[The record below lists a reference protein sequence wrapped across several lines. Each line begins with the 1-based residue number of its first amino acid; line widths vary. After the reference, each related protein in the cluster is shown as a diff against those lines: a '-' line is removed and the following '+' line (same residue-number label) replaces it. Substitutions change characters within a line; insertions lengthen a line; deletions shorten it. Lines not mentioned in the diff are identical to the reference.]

1 MSVSRCDNCFSI
13 YDGELGMCPYCGY
26 SKGDPPA
33 DAFCLTPGTMIHQ
46 RYIVGQEVS
55 SGGFGIVYKALDCRF
70 DNVVAIKEY
79 FPSGLVNRFPGENE
93 VVLVAGKRAQEFA
106 YGKKRFIDE
115 ARNIAKFN
123 GHPNIVNVFDYFE
136 ENNTA
141 YIVMEYLNGQTLSE
155 HMQDH
160 LGPLPYDFCL
170 NVAIDICSALSTIHK
185 EKIVHRDVSPDNIM
199 ICKKATDDGSK
210 KYIVKLFDF
219 GAARFSAEVA
229 SNVTIV
235 VKPGFAPP
243 EQYEQVNRQDART
256 DIYAL
261 GATLYYAMTGV
272 KPEESTDRK
281 VKDTLV
287 EPSMLNKQIPENVS
301 IAIMRAM
308 SVEPQYRYST
318 ADEFAGVLKNEIE
331 AVSLKK
337 IRHRKRVKRIVG
349 IASSLLLIVAA
360 SGVFAWMYNNER
372 EEAGL
377 PDADITVWYLS
388 STDEEADAAKLNAL
402 EAIAE
407 NFTNEYSSVSIEFQ
421 SVSVREY
428 SDSMDSEEAPSL
440 IETTALSD
448 GELDSFNL
456 IDLSSMESASA
467 VFSGAAHDVRQFPVG
482 IEVPLIYINTSIG
495 TANSFSSLDALE
507 MLCAEASSELVA
519 DQNAADLFEA
529 IYSESVIGYTQTYA
543 KDRFLNGYAMAYL
556 GTSSDYLDV
565 QESLPGIYSVIIPN
579 TSCSNYSYSSLWSV
593 NQTDDDEQ
601 TVAEAFLDYLISDL
615 AQDYIYIQERNH
627 GLPVTESALQDYIGV
642 YGELENVVDFLNLPF
657 TD

>member
-1 MSVSRCDNCFSI
+1 MSDIRCSNCFSV
-13 YDGELGMCPYCGY
+13 YNDELGICPYCGY
-26 SKGDPPA
+26 SIGDPPA
-33 DAFCLTPGTMIHQ
+33 DAFCLAPGTTIHK
-46 RYIVGQEVS
+46 RYIIGQEIS
-55 SGGFGIVYKALDCRF
+55 SGGFGIVYKALDSKY
-70 DNVVAIKEY
+70 NTIVAVKEY
-79 FPSGLVNRFPGENE
+79 FPSGLVNRLLGEND
-93 VVLVAGKRAQEFA
+93 VVLVAGKRAKEFD

-115 ARNIAKFN
+115 ARSIAQFN
-123 GHPNIVNVFDYFE
+123 GNPNIVSVFDYFE

-141 YIVMEYLNGQTLSE
+141 YIVMEYLDGQTLSE
-155 HMQDH
+155 HIQQQK
-160 LGPLPYDFCL
+160 GPLPYPFCL
-170 NVAIDICSALSTIHK
+170 GVAIDICAALTAIHR

-199 ICKKATDDGSK
+199 ICKNGS
-210 KYIVKLFDF
+210 VKLFDF
-219 GAARFSAEVA
+219 GAARFSAEVTSA
-229 SNVTIV
+229 VTIV

-287 EPSMLNKQIPENVS
+287 EPSRLNKQIRENVS

-308 SVEPQYRYST
+308 SVEPQYRYAT

-337 IRHRKRVKRIVG
+337 IRQRKKLKRIVG
-349 IASSLLLIVAA
+349 IASSLLLIVVA

-372 EEAGL
+372 ENAGL

-388 STDEEADAAKLNAL
+388 SADEEVDAAKLSAL

-407 NFTNEYSSVSIEFQ
+407 NFTNEYSNVSIEFKP
-421 SVSVREY
+421 VSSYEY

-440 IETTALSD
+440 IETTAFSD
-448 GELDSFNL
+448 GELDSANL
-456 IDLSSMESASA
+456 LDLSSLESALA
-467 VFSGAAHDVRQFPVG
+467 VYSRSDYNVHQFPIG

-495 TANSFSSLDALE
+495 SVSSAPTLDALQR
-507 MLCAEASSELVA
+507 LCSEASSELVA
-519 DQNAADLFEA
+519 DQNAADMFEA
-529 IYSESVIGYTQTYA
+529 IYSESLIGYTQAYA
-543 KDRFLNGYAMAYL
+543 KERFINGYAMVYL

-565 QESLPGIYSVIIPN
+565 QESLPGIYSIIVPEAD
-579 TSCSNYSYSSLWSV
+579 CSYYSYSSLWSV
-593 NQTDDDEQ
+593 NQTDDDCQ
-601 TVAEAFLDYLISDL
+601 TVAEAFLEYLISDL
-615 AQDYIYIQERNH
+615 AQDYIYIQERNP

-642 YGELENVVDFLNLPF
+642 YGELADVVDFLNLPF
-657 TD
+657 AD

>member
-1 MSVSRCDNCFSI
+1 MYND
-13 YDGELGMCPYCGY
+13 ELGICPYCGY
-26 SKGDPPA
+26 SIGDPPA
-33 DAFCLTPGTMIHQ
+33 DAFCLAPGTTIHQ
-46 RYIVGQEVS
+46 RYIIGQEIS
-55 SGGFGIVYKALDCRF
+55 SGGFGIVYKALDSKY
-70 DNVVAIKEY
+70 NTIVAVKEY
-79 FPSGLVNRFPGENE
+79 FPSGLVNRLLGEND
-93 VVLVAGKRAQEFA
+93 VVLVAGKRAKEFD

-115 ARNIAKFN
+115 ARSIAQFN
-123 GHPNIVNVFDYFE
+123 GNPNIVSVFDYFE

-141 YIVMEYLNGQTLSE
+141 YIVMEYLDGQTLSE
-155 HMQDH
+155 HIQQQK
-160 LGPLPYDFCL
+160 GPLPYPFCL
-170 NVAIDICSALSTIHK
+170 GVAIDICAALTAIHR

-199 ICKKATDDGSK
+199 ICKNGS
-210 KYIVKLFDF
+210 VKLFDF
-219 GAARFSAEVA
+219 GAARFSAEVTSA
-229 SNVTIV
+229 VTIV

-287 EPSMLNKQIPENVS
+287 EPSRLNKQIPENVS

-308 SVEPQYRYST
+308 SVEPQYRYAT

-337 IRHRKRVKRIVG
+337 IRQRKKLKRIVG
-349 IASSLLLIVAA
+349 IASSLLLIVVA

-372 EEAGL
+372 ENAGL

-388 STDEEADAAKLNAL
+388 SADEEVDAAKLSAL

-407 NFTNEYSSVSIEFQ
+407 NFTNEYSNVSIEFKP
-421 SVSVREY
+421 VSSYEY

-440 IETTALSD
+440 IETTAFSD
-448 GELDSFNL
+448 GELDSANL
-456 IDLSSMESASA
+456 LDLSSLESALA
-467 VFSGAAHDVRQFPVG
+467 VYSRSDYNVHQFPIG

-495 TANSFSSLDALE
+495 SVSSAPTLDALQR
-507 MLCAEASSELVA
+507 LCSEASSELVA
-519 DQNAADLFEA
+519 DQNAADMFEA
-529 IYSESVIGYTQTYA
+529 IYSESLIGYTQAYA
-543 KDRFLNGYAMAYL
+543 KERFINGYAMVYL

-565 QESLPGIYSVIIPN
+565 QESLPGIYSIIVPEAD
-579 TSCSNYSYSSLWSV
+579 CSYYSYSSLWSV
-593 NQTDDDEQ
+593 NQTDDDCQ
-601 TVAEAFLDYLISDL
+601 TVAEAFLEYLISDL
-615 AQDYIYIQERNH
+615 AQDYIYIQERNP

-642 YGELENVVDFLNLPF
+642 YGELADVVDFLNLPF
-657 TD
+657 AD

>member
-1 MSVSRCDNCFSI
+1 MYND
-13 YDGELGMCPYCGY
+13 ELGICPYCGY
-26 SKGDPPA
+26 SIGDPPA
-33 DAFCLTPGTMIHQ
+33 DAFCLAPGTTIHQ
-46 RYIVGQEVS
+46 RYIIGQEIS
-55 SGGFGIVYKALDCRF
+55 SGGFGIVYKALDSKY
-70 DNVVAIKEY
+70 NTIVAVKEY
-79 FPSGLVNRFPGENE
+79 FPSGLVNRLLGEND
-93 VVLVAGKRAQEFA
+93 VVLVAGKRAKEFD

-115 ARNIAKFN
+115 ARSIAQFN
-123 GHPNIVNVFDYFE
+123 GNPNIVSVFDYFE

-141 YIVMEYLNGQTLSE
+141 YIVMEYLDGQTLSE
-155 HMQDH
+155 HIQQQK
-160 LGPLPYDFCL
+160 GPLPYPFCL
-170 NVAIDICSALSTIHK
+170 GVAIDICAALTAIHR

-199 ICKKATDDGSK
+199 ICKNGS
-210 KYIVKLFDF
+210 VKLFDF
-219 GAARFSAEVA
+219 GAARFSAEVTSA
-229 SNVTIV
+229 VTIV

-287 EPSMLNKQIPENVS
+287 EPSRLNKQIPENVS

-308 SVEPQYRYST
+308 SVEPQYRYAT

-337 IRHRKRVKRIVG
+337 IRQRKKLKRIVG
-349 IASSLLLIVAA
+349 IASSLLLIVVA

-372 EEAGL
+372 ENAGL

-388 STDEEADAAKLNAL
+388 SADEEVDAAKLSAL

-407 NFTNEYSSVSIEFQ
+407 NFTNEYSNVSIEFKP
-421 SVSVREY
+421 VSSYEY

-440 IETTALSD
+440 IETTAFSD
-448 GELDSFNL
+448 GELDSANL
-456 IDLSSMESASA
+456 LDLSSLESALA
-467 VFSGAAHDVRQFPVG
+467 VYSRSDYNVHQFPIG

-495 TANSFSSLDALE
+495 SVSSAPTLDALQR
-507 MLCAEASSELVA
+507 LCSEASSELVA
-519 DQNAADLFEA
+519 DQNAADMFEA
-529 IYSESVIGYTQTYA
+529 TYSESLIGYTQAYA
-543 KDRFLNGYAMAYL
+543 KERFINGYAMVYL

-565 QESLPGIYSVIIPN
+565 QESLPGIYSIIVPEAD
-579 TSCSNYSYSSLWSV
+579 CSYYSYSSLWSV
-593 NQTDDDEQ
+593 NQTDDDCQ
-601 TVAEAFLDYLISDL
+601 TVAEAFLEYLISDL
-615 AQDYIYIQERNH
+615 AQDYIYIQERNP

-642 YGELENVVDFLNLPF
+642 YGELADVVDFLNLPF
-657 TD
+657 AD

>member
-1 MSVSRCDNCFSI
+1 MYND
-13 YDGELGMCPYCGY
+13 ELGICPYCGY
-26 SKGDPPA
+26 SIGDPPA
-33 DAFCLTPGTMIHQ
+33 DAFCLAPGTTIHQ
-46 RYIVGQEVS
+46 RYIIGQEIS
-55 SGGFGIVYKALDCRF
+55 SGGFGIVYKALDSKY
-70 DNVVAIKEY
+70 NTIVAVKEY
-79 FPSGLVNRFPGENE
+79 FPSGLVNRLLGEND
-93 VVLVAGKRAQEFA
+93 VVLVAGKRAKEFD

-115 ARNIAKFN
+115 ARSIAQFN
-123 GHPNIVNVFDYFE
+123 GNPNIVSVFDYFE

-141 YIVMEYLNGQTLSE
+141 YIVMEYLDGQTLSE
-155 HMQDH
+155 HIQQQK
-160 LGPLPYDFCL
+160 GPLPYPFCL
-170 NVAIDICSALSTIHK
+170 GVAIDICAALTAIHR

-199 ICKKATDDGSK
+199 ICKNGS
-210 KYIVKLFDF
+210 VKLFDF
-219 GAARFSAEVA
+219 GAARFSAEVTSA
-229 SNVTIV
+229 VTIV

-287 EPSMLNKQIPENVS
+287 EPSRLNKQIPENVS

-308 SVEPQYRYST
+308 SVEPQYRYAT

-337 IRHRKRVKRIVG
+337 IRQRKKLKRIVG
-349 IASSLLLIVAA
+349 IASSLLLIVVA

-372 EEAGL
+372 ENAGL

-388 STDEEADAAKLNAL
+388 SADEEVDAAKLSAL

-407 NFTNEYSSVSIEFQ
+407 NFTNEYSNVSIEFKP
-421 SVSVREY
+421 VSSYEY

-440 IETTALSD
+440 IETTAFSD
-448 GELDSFNL
+448 GELDSANL
-456 IDLSSMESASA
+456 LDLSSLESALA
-467 VFSGAAHDVRQFPVG
+467 VYSRSDYNVHQFPIG

-495 TANSFSSLDALE
+495 SVSSAPTLDALQR
-507 MLCAEASSELVA
+507 LCSEASSELVA
-519 DQNAADLFEA
+519 DQNAADMFEA
-529 IYSESVIGYTQTYA
+529 IYSESLIGYTQAYA
-543 KDRFLNGYAMAYL
+543 KERFINGYAMVYL

-565 QESLPGIYSVIIPN
+565 QESLPGIYSIIVPEAD
-579 TSCSNYSYSSLWSV
+579 CSYYSYSSLWSV
-593 NQTDDDEQ
+593 NQTDDDCQ
-601 TVAEAFLDYLISDL
+601 TVAEAFLEYLISDL
-615 AQDYIYIQERNH
+615 AQDYIYIQERNS

-642 YGELENVVDFLNLPF
+642 YGELADVVDFLNLPF
-657 TD
+657 AD

>member
-1 MSVSRCDNCFSI
+1 MYND
-13 YDGELGMCPYCGY
+13 ELGICPYCGY
-26 SKGDPPA
+26 SIGDPPA
-33 DAFCLTPGTMIHQ
+33 DAFCLAPGTTIHQ
-46 RYIVGQEVS
+46 RYIIGQEIS
-55 SGGFGIVYKALDCRF
+55 SGGFGIVYKALDSKY
-70 DNVVAIKEY
+70 NTIVAVKEY
-79 FPSGLVNRFPGENE
+79 FPSGLVNRLLGEND
-93 VVLVAGKRAQEFA
+93 VVLVAGKRAKEFD

-115 ARNIAKFN
+115 ARSIAQFN
-123 GHPNIVNVFDYFE
+123 GNPNIVSVFDYFE

-141 YIVMEYLNGQTLSE
+141 YIVMEYLDGQTLSE
-155 HMQDH
+155 HIQQQK
-160 LGPLPYDFCL
+160 GPLPYPFCL
-170 NVAIDICSALSTIHK
+170 GVAIDICAALTAIHR

-199 ICKKATDDGSK
+199 ICKNGS
-210 KYIVKLFDF
+210 VKLFDF
-219 GAARFSAEVA
+219 GAARFSAEVTSA
-229 SNVTIV
+229 VTIV

-287 EPSMLNKQIPENVS
+287 EPSRLNKQIPENVS

-308 SVEPQYRYST
+308 SVEPQYRYAT

-337 IRHRKRVKRIVG
+337 IRQRKKLKRIVG
-349 IASSLLLIVAA
+349 IASSLLLIVVA

-372 EEAGL
+372 ENAGL

-388 STDEEADAAKLNAL
+388 SADEEVDAAKLSAL

-407 NFTNEYSSVSIEFQ
+407 NFTNEYSNVSIEFKP
-421 SVSVREY
+421 VSSYEY

-440 IETTALSD
+440 IETTAFSD
-448 GELDSFNL
+448 GELDSANL
-456 IDLSSMESASA
+456 LDLSSLESALA
-467 VFSGAAHDVRQFPVG
+467 VYSRSDYNVHQFPIG

-495 TANSFSSLDALE
+495 SVSSAPTLDALQR
-507 MLCAEASSELVA
+507 LCSEASSELVA
-519 DQNAADLFEA
+519 DQNAADMFEA
-529 IYSESVIGYTQTYA
+529 IYSESLIGYTQAYA
-543 KDRFLNGYAMAYL
+543 KERFINGYAMVYL

-565 QESLPGIYSVIIPN
+565 QESLPGIYSIIVPEAD
-579 TSCSNYSYSSLWSV
+579 CSYYSYSSLWSV
-593 NQTDDDEQ
+593 NQTDDDCQ
-601 TVAEAFLDYLISDL
+601 TVAEAFLEYLVSDL
-615 AQDYIYIQERNH
+615 AQDYIYIQERNP

-642 YGELENVVDFLNLPF
+642 YGELADVVDFLNLPF
-657 TD
+657 AD